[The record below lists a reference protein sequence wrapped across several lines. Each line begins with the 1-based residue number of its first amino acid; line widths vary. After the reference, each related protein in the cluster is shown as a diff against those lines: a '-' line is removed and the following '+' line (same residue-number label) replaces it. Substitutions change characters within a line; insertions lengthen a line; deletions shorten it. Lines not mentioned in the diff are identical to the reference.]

1 MKILVIN
8 AGSSSI
14 KYQLMDIE
22 DVHHCTLLASG
33 LVEKIGEPV
42 GRVIHKTFAG
52 GQEQKSVEEE
62 PLPTHREGMAR
73 VVALLTDPQKGVIRD
88 AAEIHGVGH
97 RVVLLRRSLFKNTV
111 LVTPKVKETIRE
123 FFPLSPLH
131 NPAQP
136 DGHRGGGGI
145 FPQAAASR
153 RLRHRLPPDHA
164 AQGLSSTPCPTSG
177 TRSTASAATAST
189 APPTS
194 SSPRKP
200 PNSSASRWPRPA
212 SSASIS
218 ATAAPWPPSTT
229 ARCVDTTMGVTPLEG
244 LMMGTRSGDLDP
256 AALEYIMGQTGMDI
270 HQMTNALNKQSGLK
284 GVCGVND
291 MREVVEA
298 AAAGN
303 AQAETALQMF
313 CYRIQKYIGAY
324 MAVVPNL
331 EAIVFTAG
339 IGQNSA
345 PVRERICRDLAHLG
359 LRLDPAKNAARSDD
373 PREINSS
380 GAPLKILVLP
390 TNEEL
395 QIALET
401 KQAIDRPVALP
412 ARTVRG
418 YRAPELSTMATMFRR
433 VVPHHG
439 NSFLSIHGLPWIE
452 SVPTPSIDRRSRFRG
467 DSRLAAAAGA
477 AYALEHQ

>member
-42 GRVIHKTFAG
+42 GRITHKTFQG
-52 GQEQKSVEEE
+52 SSEHKFVEEG
-62 PLPTHREGMAR
+62 PLPTHHEGMSR
-73 VVALLTDPQKGVIRD
+73 LVALLTDAQKGVIRD

-97 RVVLLRRSLFKNTV
+97 RVLNCGEVYSDTV
-111 LVTPKVKETIRE
+111 RVTPKVKETIRE
-123 FFPLSPLH
+123 FFPLGPLH
-131 NPAQP
+131 NPP
-136 DGHRGGGGI
+136 NLMGI
-145 FPQAAASR
+145 KVAEEFFPNAPQVAVFDTAFHQTMPPKAFLYAVPYEWYTKF
-153 RLRHRLPPDHA
+153 RLRKYGFHGTSHKFIAQETAEFLGQPLNQTSLISIHLGNGCSMA
-164 AQGLSSTPCPTSG
+164 AIHNG
-177 TRSTASAATAST
+177 
-189 APPTS
+189 
-194 SSPRKP
+194 K
-200 PNSSASRWPRPA
+200 
-212 SSASIS
+212 
-218 ATAAPWPPSTT
+218 
-229 ARCVDTTMGVTPLEG
+229 CVDTTMGVTPLEG
-244 LMMGTRSGDLDP
+244 LMMGTRSGDIDP

-270 HQMTNALNKQSGLK
+270 NQMVNALNKQSGLK

-303 AQAETALQMF
+303 TQAETALQMF
-313 CYRIQKYIGAY
+313 AYRIQKYIGAY

-331 EAIVFTAG
+331 QAIVFTAG

-359 LRLDPAKNAARSDD
+359 LRIDAAKNAARSDD
-373 PREINSS
+373 PREIQ
-380 GAPLKILVLP
+380 AKDAALRILVLP

-401 KQAIDRPVALP
+401 KHI
-412 ARTVRG
+412 
-418 YRAPELSTMATMFRR
+418 
-433 VVPHHG
+433 
-439 NSFLSIHGLPWIE
+439 IE
-452 SVPTPSIDRRSRFRG
+452 
-467 DSRLAAAAGA
+467 
-477 AYALEHQ
+477 Q

>member
-14 KYQLMDIE
+14 KYQLMDLV

-33 LVEKIGEPV
+33 LVEKIGEAV
-42 GRVIHKTFAG
+42 GRIIHKTFTG
-52 GQEQKSVEEE
+52 GQELKTVEQE
-62 PLPTHREGMAR
+62 PLSTHRDGMSR

-88 AAEIHGVGH
+88 ASEIHGVGH
-97 RVVLLRRSLFKNTV
+97 RVLSCGEVYSDTV
-111 LVTPKVKETIRE
+111 VVTPKVKETIRE
-123 FFPLSPLH
+123 FFPLGPLH
-131 NPAQP
+131 NPP
-136 DGHRGGGGI
+136 NLMGI
-145 FPQAAASR
+145 EVAEEFFPKAPQVAVFDTAFHQTMPPKAYLYAVPTEWYVKY
-153 RLRHRLPPDHA
+153 RLRRYGFHGTSHKFIAQETAEFLGQPLSQTSLISIHLGNGCSMA
-164 AQGLSSTPCPTSG
+164 AIHGGQC
-177 TRSTASAATAST
+177 A
-189 APPTS
+189 
-194 SSPRKP
+194 
-200 PNSSASRWPRPA
+200 
-212 SSASIS
+212 
-218 ATAAPWPPSTT
+218 
-229 ARCVDTTMGVTPLEG
+229 DTTMGVTPLEG

-256 AALEYIMGQTGMDI
+256 AALEYVMGQTGMDI

-303 AQAETALQMF
+303 AQAEIALQMF

-324 MAVVPNL
+324 MAVLPNL
-331 EAIVFTAG
+331 QAVVFTAG

-359 LRLDPAKNAARSDD
+359 LHLDPARNAVRSDD
-373 PREINSS
+373 PREINAP

-401 KQAIDRPVALP
+401 KQAI
-412 ARTVRG
+412 
-418 YRAPELSTMATMFRR
+418 
-433 VVPHHG
+433 
-439 NSFLSIHGLPWIE
+439 E
-452 SVPTPSIDRRSRFRG
+452 SR
-467 DSRLAAAAGA
+467 
-477 AYALEHQ
+477 

>member
-22 DVHHCTLLASG
+22 DVHHCALLAAG

-42 GRVIHKTFAG
+42 GRITHKTFSAG
-52 GQEQKSVEEE
+52 GEKKTVEERN
-62 PLPTHREGMAR
+62 LPTHHEGMSR
-73 VVALLTDPQKGVIRD
+73 VVALLTDPEKGVVRD
-88 AAEIHGVGH
+88 ASEIHGVGH
-97 RVVLLRRSLFKNTV
+97 RVLSCGEVYTDTV
-111 LVTPKVKETIRE
+111 LVTPKVKDTIRE
-123 FFPLSPLH
+123 FFPLGPLH
-131 NPAQP
+131 NPPNLMGIEVAQEF
-136 DGHRGGGGI
+136 
-145 FPQAAASR
+145 FPAAPQVAVFDTAFHQTMPPKAFLYAVPYEWYTKY
-153 RLRHRLPPDHA
+153 RLRKYGFHGTSHKFIAQETAEFLDKPLAQTSLISIHLGNGCSMA
-164 AQGLSSTPCPTSG
+164 AIHNG
-177 TRSTASAATAST
+177 
-189 APPTS
+189 
-194 SSPRKP
+194 K
-200 PNSSASRWPRPA
+200 
-212 SSASIS
+212 
-218 ATAAPWPPSTT
+218 
-229 ARCVDTTMGVTPLEG
+229 CVDTTMGVTPLEG

-256 AALEYIMGQTGMDI
+256 AALEYIMDQTGMDI
-270 HQMTNALNKQSGLK
+270 HQMVNALNKKSGLK

-298 AAAGN
+298 AAAGD

-331 EAIVFTAG
+331 DAVVFTAG

-359 LRLDPAKNAARSDD
+359 LRLDVAKNAARSDA
-373 PREINSS
+373 PREIQQA

-401 KQAIDRPVALP
+401 KQI
-412 ARTVRG
+412 
-418 YRAPELSTMATMFRR
+418 
-433 VVPHHG
+433 
-439 NSFLSIHGLPWIE
+439 IE
-452 SVPTPSIDRRSRFRG
+452 GS
-467 DSRLAAAAGA
+467 
-477 AYALEHQ
+477 

>member
-22 DVHHCTLLASG
+22 DVHHCTLLAAG

-42 GRVIHKTFAG
+42 GRIIHKTFVG
-52 GQEQKSVEEE
+52 GHELKTVEAES
-62 PLPTHREGMAR
+62 LPTHREGMSR

-97 RVVLLRRSLFKNTV
+97 RVLSCGEVYSDTV

-123 FFPLSPLH
+123 FFPLGPLH
-131 NPAQP
+131 NPPNLMGIEVAQEF
-136 DGHRGGGGI
+136 
-145 FPQAAASR
+145 FPAAPQVAVFDTAFHQTMPPKAYLYAVPYEWYTKY
-153 RLRHRLPPDHA
+153 RLRKYGFHGTSHKFIAQETAEYLGQPLAKTSLISIHLGNGCSMA
-164 AQGLSSTPCPTSG
+164 AIHDG
-177 TRSTASAATAST
+177 
-189 APPTS
+189 
-194 SSPRKP
+194 K
-200 PNSSASRWPRPA
+200 
-212 SSASIS
+212 
-218 ATAAPWPPSTT
+218 
-229 ARCVDTTMGVTPLEG
+229 CVDTTMGVTPLEG

-256 AALEYIMGQTGMDI
+256 AALEYVMGQTGMDI

-313 CYRIQKYIGAY
+313 AYRIQKYIGAY

-331 EAIVFTAG
+331 QAIVFTAG

-345 PVRERICRDLAHLG
+345 PVRARICRDLAHLG
-359 LRLDPAKNAARSDD
+359 LRLDAAKNAARSDD
-373 PREINSS
+373 PREINES

-401 KQAIDRPVALP
+401 KQIID
-412 ARTVRG
+412 G
-418 YRAPELSTMATMFRR
+418 
-433 VVPHHG
+433 
-439 NSFLSIHGLPWIE
+439 
-452 SVPTPSIDRRSRFRG
+452 
-467 DSRLAAAAGA
+467 
-477 AYALEHQ
+477 Q

>member
-22 DVHHCTLLASG
+22 DVHHCALLASG

-42 GRVIHKTFAG
+42 GRLIHKTFSG
-52 GQEQKSVEEE
+52 GQEQKIVEEE
-62 PLPTHREGMAR
+62 SLPTHREGMSR
-73 VVALLTDPQKGVIRD
+73 VVALLTDPRKGVIRG

-97 RVVLLRRSLFKNTV
+97 RVLSCGEVYSDTV
-111 LVTPKVKETIRE
+111 LVTPQVKDTIRE
-123 FFPLSPLH
+123 FFPLGPLH
-131 NPAQP
+131 NPPNLMGIEVAQEFFP
-136 DGHRGGGGI
+136 DAQQVAVFDTAFHQTMPPKAYLYAVPYEWYTKYRLRKYGFHGTSHKFIAQETAEFLGQPLAQTSLISIHLGNGCSMAAIRGG
-145 FPQAAASR
+145 Q
-153 RLRHRLPPDHA
+153 
-164 AQGLSSTPCPTSG
+164 
-177 TRSTASAATAST
+177 
-189 APPTS
+189 
-194 SSPRKP
+194 
-200 PNSSASRWPRPA
+200 
-212 SSASIS
+212 
-218 ATAAPWPPSTT
+218 
-229 ARCVDTTMGVTPLEG
+229 CVDTTMGVTPLEG
-244 LMMGTRSGDLDP
+244 LVMGTRSGDIDP

-270 HQMTNALNKQSGLK
+270 HQITTALNKKSGLK
-284 GVCGVND
+284 GICGVND

-331 EAIVFTAG
+331 DAIVFTAG

-359 LRLDPAKNAARSDD
+359 LRIDLAKNAVRSDA
-373 PREINSS
+373 PRAIQEA

-401 KQAIDRPVALP
+401 KQI
-412 ARTVRG
+412 
-418 YRAPELSTMATMFRR
+418 
-433 VVPHHG
+433 
-439 NSFLSIHGLPWIE
+439 IE
-452 SVPTPSIDRRSRFRG
+452 GP
-467 DSRLAAAAGA
+467 
-477 AYALEHQ
+477 